1 MFSTQLRKYRLAA
14 GLSQKELAG
23 KLFVSQQA
31 VARWETDKATPNP
44 ETVVKLAK
52 IFGVTTDELLGKEL
66 VLGGEGNAKQNFR
79 ENLQAAFWGG
89 EKDLTQEDLDAL
101 ADSIALSGLQ
111 QPLVVTP
118 SPDKPGKF
126 TLISGHRRR
135 LL

>member
-52 IFGVTTDELLGKEL
+52 IFGVTTDEFLGKEL
-66 VLGGEGNAKQNFR
+66 ELGGEGNAKQNFR
-79 ENLQAAFWGG
+79 ENLQAAIWGG
-89 EKDLTQEDLDAL
+89 EKDLTQEDLDAMWDDVERF
-101 ADSIALSGLQ
+101 AAFVAQ
-111 QPLVVTP
+111 
-118 SPDKPGKF
+118 K
-126 TLISGHRRR
+126 RREEKEKHD
-135 LL
+135 

>member
-89 EKDLTQEDLDAL
+89 EKDLDAMWDDVERF
-101 ADSIALSGLQ
+101 AAFVAQ
-111 QPLVVTP
+111 
-118 SPDKPGKF
+118 K
-126 TLISGHRRR
+126 RREEKEKHD
-135 LL
+135 

>member
-66 VLGGEGNAKQNFR
+66 VLGRHHPGGDPGGPGRHVGRCGTICRLCRPEAP
-79 ENLQAAFWGG
+79 GG
-89 EKDLTQEDLDAL
+89 ERET
-101 ADSIALSGLQ
+101 
-111 QPLVVTP
+111 
-118 SPDKPGKF
+118 
-126 TLISGHRRR
+126 
-135 LL
+135 